1 VSLLLE
7 EVQQGVTEALELV
20 ASRCRAWQET
30 RRALEGDVAKG
41 EKRARQY
48 QEKLDAKQKEV
59 VNLLEALKT
68 AEQKGRYVAFLVCV
82 CVCVCVY
89 VCVCVR
95 VRMRACEVCRNLS
108 VSLACMC
115 ACVCTCVCV
124 CVCML

>member
-1 VSLLLE
+1 MSLLLE
-7 EVQQGVTEALELV
+7 EVEQGVTEALELV

-68 AEQKGRYVAFLVCV
+68 AEQKGRYVAVPSS
-82 CVCVCVY
+82 CVCVY
-89 VCVCVR
+89 VCVC
-95 VRMRACEVCRNLS
+95 
-108 VSLACMC
+108 MC
-115 ACVCTCVCV
+115 AYACVCV
-124 CVCML
+124 CVRVRYVAI